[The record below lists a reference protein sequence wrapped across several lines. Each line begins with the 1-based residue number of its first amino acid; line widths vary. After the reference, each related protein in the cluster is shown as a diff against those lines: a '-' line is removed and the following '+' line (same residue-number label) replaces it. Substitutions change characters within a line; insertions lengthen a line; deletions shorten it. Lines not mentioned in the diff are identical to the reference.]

1 MHNTKY
7 FEANRHATWLELFF
21 DLIFVVAIGDVT
33 HILSHTHEGHLDP
46 LQFWKFVLIF
56 MPLWWIWASHT
67 IYANRFDA
75 DDRKHRLAT
84 LFIMFL
90 LIIISGL
97 IGQRFLTSFD
107 AIVVC
112 YVGSK
117 YIIALMYFVSKYRHK
132 ESAVLATTVGGVI
145 LAGATISLASLLFP
159 APQQFVVF
167 YLGILFDLATFI
179 FFLPRRLQVIPV
191 HTEHLIERVG
201 LLTIIIL
208 GESVISLSTGLA
220 NISWTVERLITAAT
234 GFVMISSIWWVH
246 FDSFHLLTEQ
256 KLTTG
261 HSVLY
266 SHFFVFIGLSILA
279 SLIRHA
285 ILDDMV
291 VSNFRVLT
299 VIGAVCFFM
308 GKQYAYFMERPE
320 LRSQLVVNT
329 SVVFVL
335 TGFAVL
341 LPTPGYILLGLT
353 ATVICY
359 AFLSLRYLNVASGRH
374 GPSRNRVTTGDRL

>member
-1 MHNTKY
+1 
-7 FEANRHATWLELFF
+7 
-21 DLIFVVAIGDVT
+21 
-33 HILSHTHEGHLDP
+33 
-46 LQFWKFVLIF
+46 
-56 MPLWWIWASHT
+56 
-67 IYANRFDA
+67 
-75 DDRKHRLAT
+75 
-84 LFIMFL
+84 
-90 LIIISGL
+90 
-97 IGQRFLTSFD
+97 
-107 AIVVC
+107 
-112 YVGSK
+112 
-117 YIIALMYFVSKYRHK
+117 MYFVSKYRHK

-335 TGFAVL
+335 TGFAEL

-359 AFLSLRYLNVASGRH
+359 AFLSLRYLKVASGRH
-374 GPSRNRVTTGDRL
+374 RPFAQQSYHRRPAITRWPAFMEPGNSYFMTALRRTASTASRPKASRATVVGSGTRSLAILRVASPFMHGKFL

>member
-1 MHNTKY
+1 MQNTKY
-7 FEANRHATWLELFF
+7 FDPNRHATWLELFF
-21 DLIFVVAIGDVT
+21 DLIYVVTIGDVT

-56 MPLWWIWASHT
+56 IPLWWIWASHT
-67 IYANRFDA
+67 MYANRFDA

-84 LFIMFL
+84 LLIMFL

-97 IGQRFLTSFD
+97 IGQRFLASYE

-112 YVGSK
+112 YAGAK
-117 YIIALMYFVSKYRHK
+117 YIIAAMYFVSKRRHK
-132 ESAVLATTVGGVI
+132 ESAELTTAVGWTI
-145 LAGATISLASLLFP
+145 LAGASISLASILFP
-159 APQQFVVF
+159 PPQRYGVF
-167 YLGILFDLATFI
+167 YLGIVFDLVAFI
-179 FFLPRRLQVIPV
+179 VFLPRPLRVIPV

-208 GESVISLSTGLA
+208 GESISSLSFGLG
-220 NISWTVERLITAAT
+220 NISWTVERMLTAAT
-234 GFVMISSIWWVH
+234 GFVMISSIWWVY
-246 FDSFHLLTEQ
+246 FDSFHLLSEQ

-261 HSVLY
+261 HSILY
-266 SHFFVFIGLSILA
+266 SHLFVFIGLSILA

-291 VSNFRVLT
+291 LSDFRVLS
-299 VIGAVCFFM
+299 VIGAVCFFI

-320 LRSQLVVNT
+320 LRRRLVVNT
-329 SVVFVL
+329 LVVFVL
-335 TGFAVL
+335 TGFSLL
-341 LPTPGYILLGLT
+341 LPRTDFILLGLT

-359 AFLSLRYLNVASGRH
+359 AFLSLGYQKIPPARH
-374 GPSRNRVTTGDRL
+374 DHRRNKAIAADRP

>member
-7 FEANRHATWLELFF
+7 FDPNRHATWLECFF
-21 DLIFVVAIGDVT
+21 DLIFVVTIDDVT

-56 MPLWWIWASHT
+56 IPLWWLWASHT
-67 IYANRFDA
+67 MYANRFDA

-97 IGQRFLTSFD
+97 IDQRFRVSFE

-112 YVGSK
+112 YAGSK
-117 YIIALMYFVSKYRHK
+117 YTIAMMYFVSKRRHK
-132 ESAVLATTVGGVI
+132 ESVGLTTTVGWVI
-145 LAGATISLASLLFP
+145 VAGTTISLASILFP
-159 APQQFVVF
+159 APQQYVVF
-167 YLGILFDLATFI
+167 YLGIVFDLVVFI
-179 FFLPRRLQVIPV
+179 FFLRGRLQVIPV

-208 GESVISLSTGLA
+208 GESVSSLSTGLA
-220 NISWTVERLITAAT
+220 NISWTVEKLLAAAT
-234 GFVMISSIWWVH
+234 GFVMISSIWWVY
-246 FDSFHLLTEQ
+246 FDSFPLLTKQ
-256 KLTTG
+256 KLATG

-285 ILDDMV
+285 IQDDMAP
-291 VSNFRVLT
+291 SDFRVLS
-299 VIGAVCFFM
+299 VIGAVCFFI
-308 GKQYAYFMERPE
+308 GKQYAYFMEVPE
-320 LRSQLVVNT
+320 LRRQLVVNT
-329 SVVFVL
+329 VAVFVL
-335 TGFAVL
+335 TGFALL
-341 LPTPGYILLGLT
+341 LPRTGYILLGLT
-353 ATVICY
+353 VAVICY
-359 AFLSLRYLNVASGRH
+359 AFLSLRYLNVASERH
-374 GPSRNRVTTGDRL
+374 DHPRNSAIR

>member
-7 FEANRHATWLELFF
+7 FDSNRHATWLELFF

-56 MPLWWIWASHT
+56 IPLWWIWASHT
-67 IYANRFDA
+67 MYANRFDT

-97 IGQRFLTSFD
+97 IDQRFVASFEV
-107 AIVVC
+107 IVVC
-112 YVGSK
+112 YAGAK
-117 YIIALMYFVSKYRHK
+117 YTIAMMYFVSKHRHQ
-132 ESAVLATTVGGVI
+132 ESAELTTAVSLVI
-145 LAGATISLASLLFP
+145 LAGATISLASILFP
-159 APQQFVVF
+159 APTRYVVF
-167 YLGILFDLATFI
+167 YLGILFDLVAFI
-179 FFLPRRLQVIPV
+179 FFLQRRLEVIPV

-201 LLTIIIL
+201 LLTIIVL
-208 GESVISLSTGLA
+208 GESVGSLSAGLA
-220 NISWTVERLITAAT
+220 DINWTGERLLTAAT
-234 GFVMISSIWWVH
+234 GFVMISSIWWVY
-246 FDSFHLLTEQ
+246 FNSFHLLTEQ

-266 SHFFVFIGLSILA
+266 SHLFVFIGLSILA
-279 SLIRHA
+279 NLIRHA

-291 VSNFRVLT
+291 VSDFRVLS
-299 VIGAVCFFM
+299 VIGAVCFFI
-308 GKQYAYFMERPE
+308 GKQYGYFMERPE

-329 SVVFVL
+329 LVVFVL
-335 TGFAVL
+335 TGFALL
-341 LPTPGYILLGLT
+341 LPRTGYILLGLT
-353 ATVICY
+353 AAVICY
-359 AFLSLRYLNVASGRH
+359 AFLGLRYLNVPPARH
-374 GPSRNRVTTGDRL
+374 GHPRNSAITGDQP